1 MRNLFLGIA
10 LLCAAAFASL
20 WLFGRFNQLS
30 AWAAAGQRSFQN
42 QMAASLRAL
51 RAGETGAV
59 LTLMSV
65 CFAYGFFHAVG
76 PGHGKFL
83 IGGYGVATRVTML
96 RLSGIA
102 LLSSL
107 AQGASAVILVYTGVL
122 LLGLTRT
129 QMADTAEDIFAPA
142 SYAAIALVGAWL
154 ILRGLRK
161 YLKMRRAN
169 THSHDHHDHHHHD
182 HAHAHTHDH
191 DHTGHGE
198 TCESSGHRHG
208 PFLEEAENVHSLR
221 DLILLV
227 GAIAIRPCTGA
238 LFLLILT
245 WRFDVVAAG
254 IAGTFAMALGTA
266 SVTIAATFF
275 RSTALQ
281 GVSGQT
287 ALRIVPAIEIT
298 VGLIISMVAM
308 QLLMAI
314 L

>member
-1 MRNLFLGIA
+1 MRNLLLGIA
-10 LLCAAAFASL
+10 LLCAALLAVL
-20 WLFGRFNQLS
+20 WATGGFDQLS
-30 AWAAAGQRSFQN
+30 TWAADGQRSFQN

-51 RAGETGAV
+51 RTGQPGAV
-59 LTLMSV
+59 ATLMGV

-122 LLGLTRT
+122 LLGLTRA
-129 QMADTAEDIFAPA
+129 QMVDTAEDIFAPA
-142 SYAAIALVGAWL
+142 SYAAIALVGLWL
-154 ILRGLRK
+154 VIRGLRK
-161 YLKMRRAN
+161 YWIQRDIHPH
-169 THSHDHHDHHHHD
+169 THD
-182 HAHAHTHDH
+182 HAH
-191 DHTGHGE
+191 TGHGD
-198 TCESSGHRHG
+198 TCDSCGHRHG
-208 PFLEEAENVHSLR
+208 PTVEEAENVRSLR
-221 DLILLV
+221 DLLFLV

-266 SVTIAATFF
+266 SVTIAIAIAATLF
-275 RSTALQ
+275 RSTTLQ

-287 ALRIVPAIEIT
+287 ALRVIPALEIGA
-298 VGLIISMVAM
+298 GLIISIVAL
-308 QLLMAI
+308 QLLSAI

>member
-1 MRNLFLGIA
+1 MRNFLLGIA
-10 LLCAAAFASL
+10 LLCAALLAAL
-20 WLFGRFNQLS
+20 WALGGLDQLS
-30 AWAAAGQRSFQN
+30 AWAADGQRSFQN

-51 RAGETGAV
+51 RAGEPGAV
-59 LTLMSV
+59 ATLMGV

-107 AQGASAVILVYTGVL
+107 AQGASAVMLVYTGVL
-122 LLGLTRT
+122 LLGLTRAE
-129 QMADTAEDIFAPA
+129 MVDSAEDIFAPA

-154 ILRGLRK
+154 IVRGLRK
-161 YLKMRRAN
+161 YWKMRDV
-169 THSHDHHDHHHHD
+169 HP
-182 HAHAHTHDH
+182 HTHDH
-191 DHTGHGE
+191 NHTGHGD
-198 TCESSGHRHG
+198 TCDSCGHRHG
-208 PFLEEAENVHSLR
+208 PSLEEAENVHSLR

-266 SVTIAATFF
+266 SVTIAIAIAATLF
-275 RSTALQ
+275 RTTTLQ
-281 GVSGQT
+281 SVSGQT
-287 ALRIVPAIEIT
+287 ALRVVPAIEIT
-298 VGLIISMVAM
+298 VGLIISVVAI
-308 QLLMAI
+308 QLLTAI

>member
-1 MRNLFLGIA
+1 MRNFLLGIA
-10 LLCAAAFASL
+10 LLCAALLAAL
-20 WLFGRFNQLS
+20 WALGGLDQLS
-30 AWAAAGQRSFQN
+30 AWAADGQRSFQN

-51 RAGETGAV
+51 RAGEPGAV
-59 LTLMSV
+59 ATLMGV

-129 QMADTAEDIFAPA
+129 QMVDSAEDIFAPA

-154 ILRGLRK
+154 IVRGLRK
-161 YLKMRRAN
+161 YWKMRDV
-169 THSHDHHDHHHHD
+169 HP
-182 HAHAHTHDH
+182 HTHDH
-191 DHTGHGE
+191 DHTGHGD
-198 TCESSGHRHG
+198 TCDSCGHRHG
-208 PFLEEAENVHSLR
+208 PSLEEAENVHSLR

-266 SVTIAATFF
+266 SVTIAIAIAATLF
-275 RSTALQ
+275 RTTTLQ
-281 GVSGQT
+281 SVSGQT
-287 ALRIVPAIEIT
+287 ALRVVPAIEIT
-298 VGLIISMVAM
+298 VGLIISVVAI
-308 QLLMAI
+308 QLLTAI

>member
-1 MRNLFLGIA
+1 MRNLLLGIA
-10 LLCAAAFASL
+10 LLGAAAFAAL
-20 WLFGRFNQLS
+20 WLLGGFDQLS

-51 RAGETGAV
+51 RTGEAGAIA
-59 LTLMSV
+59 TLMGV

-129 QMADTAEDIFAPA
+129 QMVDSAEDIFAPA
-142 SYAAIALVGAWL
+142 SYAAIALVGGWL
-154 ILRGLRK
+154 IIRGLRK
-161 YLKMRRAN
+161 YWQMRDV
-169 THSHDHHDHHHHD
+169 HPD
-182 HAHAHTHDH
+182 THDH
-191 DHTGHGE
+191 THHGHGD
-198 TCESSGHRHG
+198 TCESCGHRHG
-208 PFLEEAENVHSLR
+208 PTVDEAENVHSLR
-221 DLILLV
+221 DLIVLV

-245 WRFDVVAAG
+245 WRFDVAAAG

-266 SVTIAATFF
+266 SVTIAIAIAATLF

-298 VGLIISMVAM
+298 VGLIISVVAV

>member
-1 MRNLFLGIA
+1 MRNIHLGIA
-10 LLCAAAFASL
+10 LLCAALLAGL
-20 WLFGRFNQLS
+20 WALGGFDHIS
-30 AWAAAGQRSFQN
+30 AWAADGQRSFQN

-51 RAGETGAV
+51 RAGQSGAV
-59 LTLMSV
+59 ATLLGV

-129 QMADTAEDIFAPA
+129 QMVDSAEDIFAPA
-142 SYAAIALVGAWL
+142 SYAAIALIGIWL

-161 YLKMRRAN
+161 YWKMR
-169 THSHDHHDHHHHD
+169 D
-182 HAHAHTHDH
+182 AHPYTHDQA
-191 DHTGHGE
+191 HTGHGE
-198 TCESSGHRHG
+198 TCDSCGHRHG
-208 PFLEEAENVHSLR
+208 PSVEEAENVRSLR
-221 DLILLV
+221 DLIMLV

-266 SVTIAATFF
+266 SVTITIAIAATLF
-275 RSTALQ
+275 RTTTLQ
-281 GVSGQT
+281 GVSGTT
-287 ALRIVPAIEIT
+287 ALRIIPAIEISA
-298 VGLIISMVAM
+298 GLIISVIAV
-308 QLLMAI
+308 QLLSAI